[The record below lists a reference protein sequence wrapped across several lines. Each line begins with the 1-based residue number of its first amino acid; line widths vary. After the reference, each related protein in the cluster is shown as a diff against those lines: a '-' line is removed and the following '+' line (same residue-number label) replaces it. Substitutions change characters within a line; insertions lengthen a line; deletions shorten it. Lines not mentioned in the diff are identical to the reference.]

1 MDLQL
6 ILRAANII
14 GAYAMSAVA
23 FDILEFAQ
31 TVRDKAKL
39 TPEQAEGISQAFSDA
54 RADIHAT
61 ELHLK
66 TNIEAIKAEYRN
78 GCSEKH

>member
-1 MDLQL
+1 
-6 ILRAANII
+6 
-14 GAYAMSAVA
+14 MSAVA

-66 TNIEAIKAEYRN
+66 TNIETIKAEYRN
-78 GCSEKH
+78 GCSDKH